1 MSVYDDTRE
10 ILKRYNIK
18 ADKSLGQNF
27 LISDEVVDGIVES
40 ANIEKEDIVIE
51 IGPGLG
57 VLTNLLLQKSNNVI
71 AVELD
76 PRMVSILKDRFKE
89 KDNFTIIH
97 EDILKVDL
105 AKIIN

>member
-89 KDNFTIIH
+89 KDN
-97 EDILKVDL
+97 
-105 AKIIN
+105 

>member
-40 ANIEKEDIVIE
+40 ANI
-51 IGPGLG
+51 
-57 VLTNLLLQKSNNVI
+57 
-71 AVELD
+71 
-76 PRMVSILKDRFKE
+76 
-89 KDNFTIIH
+89 
-97 EDILKVDL
+97 
-105 AKIIN
+105 